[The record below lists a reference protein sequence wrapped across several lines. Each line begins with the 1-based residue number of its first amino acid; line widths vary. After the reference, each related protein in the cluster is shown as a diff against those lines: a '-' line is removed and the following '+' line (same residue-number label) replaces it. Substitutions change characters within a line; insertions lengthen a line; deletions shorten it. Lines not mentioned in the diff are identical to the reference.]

1 MFERGA
7 LLNKLFFTKV
17 LFRNY
22 SVAVA
27 PKKVEVFIDDKKI
40 LVEPG
45 MTILQACALVG
56 VDIPRFC
63 YHDRL
68 SIAGNCRMCLV
79 EVEKSIK
86 PVASCAMPVMP
97 GMRVKTNSP
106 ATKKAREA
114 VMEFLLVNHPLDCPI
129 CDQGGECDL
138 QDQSM
143 AFGSDRSRLQVAF
156 DEKRAV
162 EDKDIG
168 PLIKTIMTRC
178 IHCTRCIRF
187 ANEVAGVPD
196 LGSTGRGS
204 DMQVGTYVEKL
215 FASELSVASC
225 AMPVMPGMRV
235 KTNSPATK
243 KAREAVMEFLLV
255 NHPLDC
261 PICDQGGECDLQ
273 DQSMAFGSDR
283 SRLQVAFDEKR
294 AVEDKDIGPLI
305 KTIMTRCIHCT
316 RCIRFA
322 NEVAGVPDLGS
333 TGRGSDMQ
341 VGTYVEKLFAS
352 ELSGNVIDLCPVG
365 ALTSKQYSFIA
376 RPWETRKT
384 ESIDVMDALGSNV
397 VVSHR
402 TGEVLRI
409 IPRMND
415 EINEEWLSDKSR
427 FICDGLKLQR
437 LLQPMIKNDQGILIP
452 CNWEEALFMSAQ
464 KLRQTPPSAMACLAG
479 SLVDTEG
486 LLALKDLLNRF
497 DSENI
502 FSEGELPN
510 SCGGIDLRSNYLFN
524 DKITSIENCDLLL
537 LVGTNPRYEA
547 PVLNARIR
555 KAFIYSDMEI
565 GVIGSNVDLTYE
577 YHYLGSN
584 SSILDDLIDGK
595 NAFSKKLLAAQNPLI
610 IVGSQALE
618 GNGTDMVHCKLQ
630 QLAQIIQ
637 NKLLERKIDSPPKIL
652 NVLHGNASQVASF
665 DLGYKPF
672 NLFDS
677 KLKKSIKL
685 LYLFGADDKQ
695 ISKKDFHEDVF
706 VIYQGH
712 HGDSGAEIADII
724 LPGAAYTEKEATW
737 VNTEG
742 RPQRGYPAVTPPG
755 DARVDWKIIRALS
768 EVAGKKLPYD
778 TITEIRQRLSE
789 VAPHLSRY
797 GQVEDAN
804 FFRQAFTLS
813 KEETAKTTHPPK
825 CLEPKQQ
832 SLPDFW
838 LTNSITRASPTM
850 VQCVKA
856 SKEYAVQPHTDP
868 LRLKCLSA

>member
-1 MFERGA
+1 
-7 LLNKLFFTKV
+7 
-17 LFRNY
+17 
-22 SVAVA
+22 
-27 PKKVEVFIDDKKI
+27 
-40 LVEPG
+40 
-45 MTILQACALVG
+45 
-56 VDIPRFC
+56 
-63 YHDRL
+63 
-68 SIAGNCRMCLV
+68 
-79 EVEKSIK
+79 
-86 PVASCAMPVMP
+86 
-97 GMRVKTNSP
+97 
-106 ATKKAREA
+106 
-114 VMEFLLVNHPLDCPI
+114 
-129 CDQGGECDL
+129 
-138 QDQSM
+138 
-143 AFGSDRSRLQVAF
+143 
-156 DEKRAV
+156 
-162 EDKDIG
+162 
-168 PLIKTIMTRC
+168 
-178 IHCTRCIRF
+178 
-187 ANEVAGVPD
+187 
-196 LGSTGRGS
+196 
-204 DMQVGTYVEKL
+204 
-215 FASELSVASC
+215 
-225 AMPVMPGMRV
+225 
-235 KTNSPATK
+235 
-243 KAREAVMEFLLV
+243 
-255 NHPLDC
+255 
-261 PICDQGGECDLQ
+261 
-273 DQSMAFGSDR
+273 MAFGSDR

-437 LLQPMIKNDQGILIP
+437 LLQPMIKNDQGILMP

-464 KLRQTPPSAMACLAG
+464 KLRQIPPSAMACLAG

-618 GNGTDMVHCKLQ
+618 GNGTDMLHCKLQ

-637 NKLLERKIDSPPKIL
+637 NKLSERKIDSPPKIL

-677 KLKKSIKL
+677 KLNKSIKL

-797 GQVEDAN
+797 GQVEEAN

-813 KEETAKTTHPPK
+813 NEEAAKTTHPPK
-825 CLEPKQQ
+825 SLEPKQQ
-832 SLPDFW
+832 SLLDFW

-856 SKEYAVQPHTDP
+856 SKEYAIQPHTDP

>member
-7 LLNKLFFTKV
+7 LLNKLFFTKI
-17 LFRNY
+17 LLRNY
-22 SVAVA
+22 STAAVA

-97 GMRVKTNSP
+97 GMK
-106 ATKKAREA
+106 
-114 VMEFLLVNHPLDCPI
+114 
-129 CDQGGECDL
+129 
-138 QDQSM
+138 
-143 AFGSDRSRLQVAF
+143 
-156 DEKRAV
+156 
-162 EDKDIG
+162 
-168 PLIKTIMTRC
+168 
-178 IHCTRCIRF
+178 
-187 ANEVAGVPD
+187 
-196 LGSTGRGS
+196 
-204 DMQVGTYVEKL
+204 
-215 FASELSVASC
+215 
-225 AMPVMPGMRV
+225 V

-397 VVSHR
+397 VISHR

-437 LLQPMIKNDQGILIP
+437 LLQPMIKNDQGILMP
-452 CNWEEALFMSAQ
+452 CNWEEVLFTTAQ
-464 KLRQTPPSAMACLAG
+464 KLRQTPPNAIACLAG

-486 LLALKDLLNRF
+486 LLALKDLLNRL
-497 DSENI
+497 DSENV

-555 KAFIYSDMEI
+555 KTFLYSEMEV

-577 YHYLGSN
+577 YHYLGTN
-584 SSILDDLIDGK
+584 SSALDDLIDGK
-595 NAFSKKLLAAQNPLI
+595 NTFSKKLMEARCPLI
-610 IVGSQALE
+610 VVGSQALE
-618 GNGTDMVHCKLQ
+618 GAGSDLLHLKLQ
-630 QLAQIIQ
+630 QLSQIIQ
-637 NKLLERKIDSPPKIL
+637 NKLIERKIDSPPKIL
-652 NVLHGNASQVASF
+652 NVLHANAGQVAAF
-665 DLGYKPF
+665 DLGYRPF

-685 LYLFGADDKQ
+685 LYLFGADDKP

-712 HGDSGAEIADII
+712 HGDFGAEIADII

-742 RPQRGYPAVTPPG
+742 RAQRGYPAVTPPG
-755 DARVDWKIIRALS
+755 DARVDWRIIRALS
-768 EVAGKKLPYD
+768 EVAGRKLPYD
-778 TITEIRQRLSE
+778 TIIEIRQRLSE
-789 VAPHLSRY
+789 IAPHLSRY

-804 FFRQAFTLS
+804 YFRQAFTLS
-813 KEETAKTTHPPK
+813 KEEASKPTHPAK
-825 CLEPKQQ
+825 SLEPKQQ

-838 LTNSITRASPTM
+838 LTNSIARASPTM

-868 LRLKCLSA
+868 LRLKCLVA

>member
-7 LLNKLFFTKV
+7 LLNKLLFTKV

-97 GMRVKTNSP
+97 GMK
-106 ATKKAREA
+106 
-114 VMEFLLVNHPLDCPI
+114 
-129 CDQGGECDL
+129 
-138 QDQSM
+138 
-143 AFGSDRSRLQVAF
+143 
-156 DEKRAV
+156 
-162 EDKDIG
+162 
-168 PLIKTIMTRC
+168 
-178 IHCTRCIRF
+178 
-187 ANEVAGVPD
+187 
-196 LGSTGRGS
+196 
-204 DMQVGTYVEKL
+204 
-215 FASELSVASC
+215 
-225 AMPVMPGMRV
+225 V

-437 LLQPMIKNDQGILIP
+437 LLQPMIKNDQGILMP

-464 KLRQTPPSAMACLAG
+464 KLRQIPPSAMACLAG

-618 GNGTDMVHCKLQ
+618 GNGTDMLHCKLQ

-677 KLKKSIKL
+677 KLNKSIKL

-797 GQVEDAN
+797 GQVEEAN

-813 KEETAKTTHPPK
+813 NEEAAKTTHPPK
-825 CLEPKQQ
+825 SLEPKQQ

-856 SKEYAVQPHTDP
+856 SKEYAIQPHTDP

>member
-1 MFERGA
+1 MLVFCNSFVNFADSKMFERGA

-27 PKKVEVFIDDKKI
+27 PKKVFIDDKKI

-97 GMRVKTNSP
+97 GMKVKTNSP

-129 CDQGGECDL
+129 CDQVSAISRISRWHLDL
-138 QDQSM
+138 TVVV
-143 AFGSDRSRLQVAF
+143 F
-156 DEKRAV
+156 
-162 EDKDIG
+162 
-168 PLIKTIMTRC
+168 
-178 IHCTRCIRF
+178 
-187 ANEVAGVPD
+187 
-196 LGSTGRGS
+196 
-204 DMQVGTYVEKL
+204 KL
-215 FASELSVASC
+215 LL
-225 AMPVMPGMRV
+225 MR
-235 KTNSPATK
+235 K
-243 KAREAVMEFLLV
+243 
-255 NHPLDC
+255 
-261 PICDQGGECDLQ
+261 
-273 DQSMAFGSDR
+273 
-283 SRLQVAFDEKR
+283 
-294 AVEDKDIGPLI
+294 VEDKDIGPLI

-510 SCGGIDLRSNYLFN
+510 SCGGIDLRFSFNSLAYFFILRSNYLFN

-618 GNGTDMVHCKLQ
+618 GNGTDMLHCKLQ

-637 NKLLERKIDSPPKIL
+637 NKLSERKIDSPPKIL

-825 CLEPKQQ
+825 SLEPKQQ
-832 SLPDFW
+832 SLLDFW